1 MAKAPP
7 RVYEIKPAWPFG
19 TRVVMDVAGWN
30 AALTTSVDF
39 AAFERWYEKPLPTEA
54 RLLCKPRKQIPELIL
69 TGART
74 PLVSAGMKAV
84 LERDAPGESEFRPF
98 TLQWEDGT
106 AVPGEWHLCNL
117 LKRIDC
123 FDYAAM
129 GIQQPDPKEVEKT
142 LHQKRSDPMSAEE
155 YWLREGYINRMMGA
169 MYVNLASIDGAHI
182 WRPRWH
188 PASVFVTDKLLAA
201 LKAAKVRGVQAE
213 RLGTREEPLP
223 TLEEI
228 REKAKLAGLKPEK
241 PSTKTEARSCSNP

>member
-19 TRVVMDVAGWN
+19 TRVVMDVAGGDP
-30 AALTTSVDF
+30 ALTTSVDF
-39 AAFERWYEKPLPTEA
+39 AAVERWDGKPLPTEA

-69 TGART
+69 TGDRT
-74 PLVSAGMKAV
+74 PLVSAGIKAV
-84 LERDAPGESEFRPF
+84 LEQEAPGESEFRPF

-123 FDYAAM
+123 FDYATM
-129 GIQQPDPKEVEKT
+129 GMEPPDPVAVEKS
-142 LHQKRSDPMSAEE
+142 LHHKRTDPMSAEE
-155 YWLREGYINRMMGA
+155 YWLREGYINEMMGA

-188 PASVFVTDKLLAA
+188 PASIFVTDKLLAA
-201 LKAAKVRGVQAE
+201 FKRAKIRGLQAE

-223 TLEEI
+223 TLAEI
-228 REKAKLAGLKPEK
+228 RDKAKLAGLKPEK
-241 PSTKTEARSCSNP
+241 PSTKTEA

>member
-1 MAKAPP
+1 MAKAPR
-7 RVYEIKPAWPFG
+7 RVYEITPAWPFG
-19 TRVVMDVAGWN
+19 TPVVVEVAGWN
-30 AALTTSVDF
+30 VALTASVGFEDV
-39 AAFERWYEKPLPTEA
+39 ERWYDKPLPTEA
-54 RLLCKPRKQIPELIL
+54 RLHSKPRKQIPELIL

-74 PLVSAGMKAV
+74 PVVSAGMKSV
-84 LERDAPGESEFRPF
+84 LEQVAPGESEFRPF

-129 GIQQPDPKEVEKT
+129 GMQPPDPKEVEKT

-155 YWLREGYINRMMGA
+155 YWLREGYINQMLGPK
-169 MYVNLASIDGAHI
+169 YVDLATIDDAQI

-188 PASVFVTDKLLAA
+188 PASIFVTDNLLAA
-201 LKAAKVRGVQAE
+201 LKRAKIRGLQAE

-223 TLEEI
+223 TLAEI
-228 REKAKLAGLKPEK
+228 REKALSRRLKPKE
-241 PSTKTEARSCSNP
+241 PSTKTEA